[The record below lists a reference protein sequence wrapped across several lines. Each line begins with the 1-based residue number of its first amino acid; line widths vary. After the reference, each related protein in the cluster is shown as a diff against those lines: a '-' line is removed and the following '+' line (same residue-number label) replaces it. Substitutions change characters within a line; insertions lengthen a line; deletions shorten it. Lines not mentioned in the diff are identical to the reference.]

1 MDFYQK
7 LLIVIASI
15 VVIVTLSILIFKT
28 KKKKE
33 AKKAY
38 EFPELLLALGGKENI
53 SEPSYKGSRVS
64 VIVDNKKTLDKEKM
78 KEQGVETIVIS
89 GKKVTMVVGSR
100 KSILIYNYIN
110 DKLNS

>member
-1 MDFYQK
+1 MDFYQI
-7 LLIVIASI
+7 LLIVIASL
-15 VVIVTLSILIFKT
+15 VVIITLGILVFKI
-28 KKKKE
+28 KKRKEHKKTH
-33 AKKAY
+33 
-38 EFPELLLALGGKENI
+38 EFPELLEALGGVENI

-64 VIVDNKKTLDKEKM
+64 VVVDNKKTLDREKM

-89 GKKVTMVVGSR
+89 GKKVTMVVGNR